1 MKKNGLIRSVIDA
14 IKDHNRDFSER
25 MFLIFTIITEISVT
39 VALIGDFFIGESKG
53 EIITIVLT
61 LTLVPILTVICLRR
75 DKLKFA
81 IRLISIGLV
90 FLLIP

>member
-25 MFLIFTIITEISVT
+25 MFLIFTIITEISVI

-61 LTLVPILTVICLRR
+61 LTLVPILTVCHKIDLHRSGICYSTFAFLLRR
-75 DKLKFA
+75 
-81 IRLISIGLV
+81 R
-90 FLLIP
+90 P